1 MNISLLHLVTCKAE
15 ANIDTLKLQEF
26 PSPLIKAE
34 MMDDQESTTSS
45 SSDRM
50 STYCQPSTSSAY
62 RSVGESLSEF
72 VVHLDEYKP
81 TIPDPVVSFFLNSA
95 GFSAEDPRVHKL
107 ISIAAQKFVADIAN
121 DALQHCKMRGAGQT
135 KKSGKDKRYVL
146 TMEDLSPTLGE
157 FGINVKKPH
166 YFA

>member
-81 TIPDPVVSFFLNSA
+81 TLC
-95 GFSAEDPRVHKL
+95 PR
-107 ISIAAQKFVADIAN
+107 STFERQ
-121 DALQHCKMRGAGQT
+121 
-135 KKSGKDKRYVL
+135 
-146 TMEDLSPTLGE
+146 
-157 FGINVKKPH
+157 
-166 YFA
+166 